1 MEIAYGKW
9 MMGMDVEFG
18 AGSAKRAPL
27 KSLIK
32 YTKIVGIAY
41 FLSIFRQKC
50 EENHENGAKTLYF
63 EAILSST
70 ACKIGKNMPGRAVN
84 RQNIQSFSYFSC
96 ILHDFPLVN
105 RKNIQKTRQNFVSFA
120 S

>member
-9 MMGMDVEFG
+9 VMGMDVEFG

-32 YTKIVGIAY
+32 YTKMAGIAY
-41 FLSIFRQKC
+41 FLSIFRQKR

-63 EAILSST
+63 EVILFFT
-70 ACKIGKNMPGRAVN
+70 ACKIGKNMPGAVN
-84 RQNIQSFSYFSC
+84 R
-96 ILHDFPLVN
+96 
-105 RKNIQKTRQNFVSFA
+105 
-120 S
+120 